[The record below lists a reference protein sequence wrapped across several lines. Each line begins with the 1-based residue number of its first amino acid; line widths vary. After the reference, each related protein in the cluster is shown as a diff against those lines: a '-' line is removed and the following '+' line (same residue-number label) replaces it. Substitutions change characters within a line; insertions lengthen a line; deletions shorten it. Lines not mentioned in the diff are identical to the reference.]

1 MSVLIIALMDKQY
14 NEPDKPINYENSAGR
29 KISLGPKQVA
39 VAALVAIG
47 VCATILYANYRIINS
62 SRDRLGKGIE
72 DRNDRLVRIIEG
84 TDNSHNNRIIGLI
97 DQTKDLRSD
106 LRDITDHNNQI
117 VDTLRK
123 ELELVKNHNP
133 LATRVDEAFQNYE
146 STKRRLEE
154 QAKIQG
160 RELSKQEE
168 TIIQNSKG
176 QYDQASAD
184 LEKDLKAYLKAPI
197 ERSR

>member
-1 MSVLIIALMDKQY
+1 MDKQY

-97 DQTKDLRSD
+97 DQTKDMSSD
-106 LRDITDHNNQI
+106 LRDITAHLNRI
-117 VDTLRK
+117 VD
-123 ELELVKNHNP
+123 
-133 LATRVDEAFQNYE
+133 
-146 STKRRLEE
+146 
-154 QAKIQG
+154 
-160 RELSKQEE
+160 REK
-168 TIIQNSKG
+168 K
-176 QYDQASAD
+176 
-184 LEKDLKAYLKAPI
+184 
-197 ERSR
+197 